1 MKVFL
6 LSLVLIGLGVF
17 GMCFNIIFR
26 KDGKFPEYEVSQNKE
41 MRKRGIR
48 CMHEEEEMLFGDKN
62 KPRHESCSGEMT
74 EACKGCV
81 LFKKEQKL

>member
-17 GMCFNIIFR
+17 GMCFNLIFR

-41 MRKRGIR
+41 MRKLGIR
-48 CMHEEEEMLFGDKN
+48 CMHEEEQILHGDKN
-62 KPRHESCSGEMT
+62 KPRHEHCYGEMT
-74 EACKGCV
+74 EACKGCA
-81 LFKKEQKL
+81 LYKEKQL